1 VVCVALGVPL
11 AGLLALAALAPPGA
25 VADLWGALAAGA
37 ATRTA
42 HGVAVSMLAT
52 SPGAALALV
61 AGLAALP
68 SLVAARRVPELGGL
82 AAAVLGV
89 AVAAVL
95 PGEDTATLAPIAPL
109 AAGAGLTAAWTLARG
124 GGSPLR
130 HALWLAPLMALY
142 QPIPSAGLGRADAE
156 IAAIA
161 EFVERAVPAG
171 RILTPQPAIAAAA
184 GRRVVRGTEL
194 GANAVLAKG
203 RDEDAE
209 RLHLTTLRA
218 LAKAVEGKRPRAI
231 ALHRTDDALDF
242 GRDRRTGARHPTGA
256 IRRFQRAV
264 SERYERAFTTR
275 SWAVYVPRAEVD
287 ARR

>member
-1 VVCVALGVPL
+1 
-11 AGLLALAALAPPGA
+11 
-25 VADLWGALAAGA
+25 
-37 ATRTA
+37 
-42 HGVAVSMLAT
+42 
-52 SPGAALALV
+52 LALV